1 MVKSKVRSVRLAKLD
16 PLRGNFNVSE
26 GLSRVLL
33 TATQRP
39 SRQLLRQYLRILA
52 YTHLKRSFPREPR
65 RILRKMAFR
74 LATRDQFI
82 SEVANVKAVR

>member
-1 MVKSKVRSVRLAKLD
+1 MVKFKVRLAKLD

-26 GLSRVLL
+26 GLSRVLRV
-33 TATQRP
+33 ATLMP

-52 YTHLKRSFPREPR
+52 YTHLTNSFPGESR
-65 RILRKMAFR
+65 RVKRKMAFR
-74 LATRDQFI
+74 LTTRDQFI